1 MMRTLWLP
9 WDNGGKEMMKKP
21 ELNAA
26 TAPKCSTFQMRIN
39 LEIKEREE
47 RIYANCGTTLTDAVN
62 TFLQ

>member
-1 MMRTLWLP
+1 MS
-9 WDNGGKEMMKKP
+9 

-26 TAPKCSTFQMRIN
+26 TAPKDSTFQMRIN
-39 LEIKEREE
+39 LEIKERVE